1 MPFVKY
7 LAILVWIA
15 IFATVGCAGGVRVD
29 KIESPDDDSRPPE
42 SNVDFSLVAP
52 HEAEILALG
61 VSETLFP
68 LPELVEQ
75 FRYDLAAIRTAYGFS
90 PIHST
95 HPRTGWT
102 HAIEI
107 QLDDTAAHEF
117 VMGGYYQWNELNA
130 ELGPVGIVP
139 LESERVVLEFAA
151 TFNPCLAA
159 ELYEE
164 LPGIL
169 SATPLFDTTD
179 GPEIFIGFSE
189 WHGYTYLFRY
199 AYGECGY
206 RCRNEEYYYF
216 RFNDIGPVL
225 LGRWD
230 PSLAGA
236 PAWWH
241 EANDERIECS
251 CQPPLPKM
259 PKKTH
264 RE

>member
-1 MPFVKY
+1 MPFPKY

-15 IFATVGCAGGVRVD
+15 ILATIGCAGGAHVE
-29 KIESPDDDSRPPE
+29 KIDSPDDDSPTPE

-52 HEAEILALG
+52 HEAEMLALC

-68 LPELVEQ
+68 LSKLVEQ

-90 PIHST
+90 PVHST
-95 HPRTGWT
+95 HPRAGWT

-107 QLDDTAAHEF
+107 QFDGTAAHEF
-117 VMGGYYQWNELNA
+117 TMGGYFQWNELNA

-139 LESERVVLEFAA
+139 LESERVALEFAA
-151 TFNPCLAA
+151 TINPCTAA
-159 ELYEE
+159 KLYEE

-169 SATPLFDTTD
+169 SATPLFDATD
-179 GPEIFIGFSE
+179 GPEIFIGFSV

-199 AYGECGY
+199 AYGDCEY

-216 RFNDIGPVL
+216 RFNDIGPILV
-225 LGRWD
+225 GRWD
-230 PSLAGA
+230 PALAGA

-241 EANDERIECS
+241 EAEDERIECS
-251 CQPPLPKM
+251 CQPPTPQI
-259 PKKTH
+259 PKKSR